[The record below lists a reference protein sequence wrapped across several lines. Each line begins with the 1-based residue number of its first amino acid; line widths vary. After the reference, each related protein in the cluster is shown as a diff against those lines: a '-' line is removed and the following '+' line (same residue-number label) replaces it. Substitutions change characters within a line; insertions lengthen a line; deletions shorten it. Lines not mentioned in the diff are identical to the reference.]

1 MLDFDLVKFTVSN
14 QIENLYPVSFKLK
27 TANTIVL
34 KTKNLFIS
42 TKIAEVSSLRD
53 FQYNGKITLFQ
64 KNISSLKNKEI
75 RNYRSKISIA
85 GGNDLLFYNMSII
98 NNIALPLRIRNIS
111 KKVIKK
117 RIEELVLWLNIKN
130 IVYKE
135 VKNLNEHE
143 YKLIQLVRAVIT
155 NPKILILINPL
166 SLNSS
171 FNEIILKLLNGLMSY
186 KTTLLILENLNYNY
200 EGFFKGLEIIK
211 LNSDV

>member
-64 KNISSLKNKEI
+64 KNISSLKKKEI

-98 NNIALPLRIRNIS
+98 NNIALPLRIRNVS

-171 FNEIILKLLNGLMSY
+171 FNETILKLLNGLMSY

-211 LNSDV
+211 LNSDI